1 MFRQPVLIYNP
12 AAGALRRNPDRILQR
27 TIAALAHGNIAPRLL
42 PTSAPG
48 HADSLAREA
57 VQQGA
62 DLVLVLGGD
71 GTINEV
77 IQGLIGSNVPLGVLP
92 GGTANVLAMELG
104 LGSRLESAA
113 KKLVAFEPRPVALG
127 RITGSFGSRY
137 FLLMAGAGLDANIVY
152 EVSAG
157 LKNAVGKLAYW
168 VAGFARFFSRV
179 DQLDVRVFTN
189 GDDHVTRTCGFA
201 LVSRV
206 RNYGGDME
214 IASGASLHDDDFE
227 VVLFEGSNPL
237 RYAWYMLN
245 VAARRVQQLRGVHVL
260 RAQRVDILT
269 TTPTQI
275 DGEYLGRQ
283 SVSIEIVPGALQL
296 LLPPKLVPAK
306 RG

>member
-1 MFRQPVLIYNP
+1 LFRQPVLIYNP

-27 TIAALAHGNIAPRLL
+27 TIAALAHGDLTPRLL

-48 HADSLAREA
+48 EASVLAREA
-57 VQQGA
+57 VRQGA

-77 IQGLIGSNVPLGVLP
+77 IQGLAHSNVPLGVLP

-104 LGSRLESAA
+104 LGSRLEAAA
-113 KKLVAFEPRPVALG
+113 KALATFQPRPVALG

-137 FLLMAGAGLDANIVY
+137 FLLMSGVGLDANIVY

-157 LKNAVGKLAYW
+157 LKNAAGKLAYW
-168 VAGFARFFSRV
+168 AAGCLRFFKRV
-179 DQLDVRVFTN
+179 EQLEVRIDETV
-189 GDDHVTRTCGFA
+189 HQCGFA
-201 LVSRV
+201 LISRV
-206 RNYGGDME
+206 RNYGGDLE
-214 IASGASLHDDDFE
+214 IASGASLHEDDFE

-245 VAARRVQQLRGVHVL
+245 VAAKRVQRIRGVRVL
-260 RAQRVDILT
+260 RAQRVEILT
-269 TTPTQI
+269 AAPVQI

-283 SVSIEIVPGALQL
+283 AVSIEIVPSALYL
-296 LLPPKLVPAK
+296 LLPPAH
-306 RG
+306 G

>member
-1 MFRQPVLIYNP
+1 LFRQPVLIYNP
-12 AAGALRRNPDRILQR
+12 AAGALRRNPGRILQR
-27 TIAALAHGNIAPRLL
+27 TIAALALGDIAPRPL

-57 VQQGA
+57 VRQGA

-77 IQGLIGSNVPLGVLP
+77 VQGLIDSNVPLGVLP

-104 LGSRLESAA
+104 LGSRLEAAA
-113 KKLVAFEPRPVALG
+113 KRLAAFEPRPVALG

-168 VAGFARFFSRV
+168 VAGFAHFFKHV
-179 DQLDVRVFTN
+179 EQLDVRIN
-189 GDDHVTRTCGFA
+189 GHIHQCGFA
-201 LVSRV
+201 LISRV
-206 RNYGGDME
+206 RNYGGDLE
-214 IASGASLHDDDFE
+214 IASGASLHDDHFE

-245 VAARRVQQLRGVHVL
+245 VAARRVQRIRGVHVL
-260 RAQRVDILT
+260 RTRQVDILT
-269 TTPTQI
+269 QAPVQI

-283 SVSIEIVPGALQL
+283 TVSIEIIPGALQL
-296 LLPPKLVPAK
+296 LLPPRLVSPK

>member
-1 MFRQPVLIYNP
+1 M
-12 AAGALRRNPDRILQR
+12 
-27 TIAALAHGNIAPRLL
+27 TPRPL

-48 HADSLAREA
+48 EAASLARTA
-57 VQQGA
+57 VSQGA

-71 GTINEV
+71 GTVNEV
-77 IQGLIGSNVPLGVLP
+77 IQGLVHSRVPLGVLP

-104 LGSRLESAA
+104 LGSRSERAA
-113 KKLVAFEPRPVALG
+113 RMLGGFEPRPVALG
-127 RITGSFGSRY
+127 RITGGFGSRY

-168 VAGFARFFSRV
+168 AAGFARFFRSV
-179 DQLDVRVFTN
+179 EQLDVTVDQKTYR
-189 GDDHVTRTCGFA
+189 CGFA

-206 RNYGGDME
+206 RNYGGDLE
-214 IASGASLHDDDFE
+214 IASGASLHDDHFE

-245 VAARRVQQLRGVHVL
+245 VAARRVQRVRGVRVL
-260 RAQRVDILT
+260 RAHQVEIAAP
-269 TTPTQI
+269 TPVQI

-283 SVSIEIVPGALQL
+283 AVTIDIVPGALEL
-296 LLPPKLVPAK
+296 LLPSAG
-306 RG
+306 R

>member
-1 MFRQPVLIYNP
+1 MNELFRQPVLIYNP
-12 AAGALRRNPDRILQR
+12 AAGALRRNPQRILQR
-27 TIAALAHGNIAPRLL
+27 TIAALAGGGLTPRLL

-48 HADSLAREA
+48 TAGSLAQEA
-57 VQQGA
+57 VRQGA

-71 GTINEV
+71 GTVNEV
-77 IQGLIGSNVPLGVLP
+77 IQGLVHSNIPLGVLP

-104 LGSRLESAA
+104 LGSRPEAAA
-113 KKLVAFEPRPVALG
+113 KMSAGFEARPVALG

-168 VAGFARFFSRV
+168 AAGFARFFKRV
-179 DQLDVRVFTN
+179 EQLEVGVDGQT
-189 GDDHVTRTCGFA
+189 HQCGFA

-206 RNYGGDME
+206 RNYGGDLE
-214 IASGASLHDDDFE
+214 IASGASLHDDHFE

-237 RYAWYMLN
+237 RYIWYMLN
-245 VAARRVQQLRGVHVL
+245 VAARRVQRMRGVRVL
-260 RAQRVDILT
+260 RAHQVEILT
-269 TTPTQI
+269 DAPVQI

-283 SVSIEIVPGALQL
+283 AVSIEIVPGAIHL
-296 LLPPKLVPAK
+296 LLPPKPVSSK

>member
-1 MFRQPVLIYNP
+1 LFRQPVLIYNP
-12 AAGALRRNPDRILQR
+12 AAGALRRNPERILQR
-27 TIAALAHGNIAPRLL
+27 TIAALAHGNIAPRPL

-48 HADSLAREA
+48 HADSLARDA
-57 VQQGA
+57 VSQGA

-71 GTINEV
+71 GTVNEV
-77 IQGLIGSNVPLGVLP
+77 VQGLIGSNVPLGVLP

-104 LGSRLESAA
+104 LGSRLEAAA
-113 KKLVAFEPRPVALG
+113 KRLAEFEPRPVALG

-168 VAGFARFFSRV
+168 AAGLPHFFQRV
-179 DQLDVRVFTN
+179 DQLDVRVVTK
-189 GDDHVTRTCGFA
+189 GDVTKGDGNVTQTCGFA

-206 RNYGGDME
+206 RNYGGDLE

-245 VAARRVQQLRGVHVL
+245 VAAKRVQRVRGVHVL
-260 RAQRVDILT
+260 RAQRVEILT
-269 TTPTQI
+269 ATPVQI

-283 SVSIEIVPGALQL
+283 TVSIEIVPGALQL
-296 LLPPKLVPAK
+296 LLPAK
-306 RG
+306 PR